1 MISFSVSRPITP
13 CLLID
18 LMSWPFFSLSKSP
31 RHVPVSFRMGH
42 VTMHVAGRDD
52 TPMATIWDADILI
65 WAVSTLVAAR
75 QRGQPLSP
83 HVRGSMRDVLR
94 FLDRGETSAR
104 YARLRAGLER
114 LADTRVTTSLRQ
126 TREGALG
133 FSWIVAW
140 QERRGE
146 LDLILPQWLCDA
158 VGRRAVLD
166 LDPRYF
172 ALTGGFERWLYLLVR
187 RHAGRQK
194 DGWAFDLPHL
204 HEKSASRSPY
214 PRFVFEIRRLVTA
227 DSLPGYRLRL
237 EAPSGDVPVL
247 HFMPA
252 FETYPHDLVDNYVE
266 DS

>member
-1 MISFSVSRPITP
+1 MNAPPLRQVLSP

-31 RHVPVSFRMGH
+31 RHVPVSFRMGR
-42 VTMHVAGRDD
+42 VTMQVAGQDGS
-52 TPMATIWDADILI
+52 PMATIWDADILI
-65 WAVSTLVAAR
+65 WAVSTLVVAR
-75 QRGQPLSP
+75 RRGRPVSP
-83 HVRGSMRDVLR
+83 HVRGSIREVLR
-94 FLDRGETSAR
+94 FLGRGETATR
-104 YARLRAGLER
+104 YDRLRAGLER
-114 LADTRVTTSLRQ
+114 LAGTCVTTSLRQ
-126 TREGALG
+126 TRDGVQG
-133 FSWIVAW
+133 FSWVVAW

-158 VGRRAVLD
+158 VIRRAVLD

-172 ALTGGFERWLYLLVR
+172 TLTGGFERWLYLLVR

-194 DGWAFDLPHL
+194 DGWAFDLRHL

-214 PRFVFEIRRLVTA
+214 PRFLFEIRRLVTA

-237 EAPSGDVPVL
+237 EAGTTPVL
-247 HFMPA
+247 RFSPDTVP
-252 FETYPHDLVDNYVE
+252 ESYPQDGVDNHVE